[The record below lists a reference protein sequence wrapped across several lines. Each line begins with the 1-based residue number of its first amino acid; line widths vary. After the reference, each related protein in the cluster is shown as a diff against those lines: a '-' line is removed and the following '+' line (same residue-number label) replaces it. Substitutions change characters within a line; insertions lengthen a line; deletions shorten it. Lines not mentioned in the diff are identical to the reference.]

1 MNPSTTPHSPSPSPT
16 QPLPIPL
23 CTACSPL
30 NLSLSAFLSDPYT
43 EGKVHQ
49 LGSFP
54 ELSERTT
61 SCRLCELLVQT
72 CDSDLWRQVSPEK
85 EQVYFSAAWADANYT
100 GEQSGGQ
107 KEEVRSKAAILM
119 VYIKQQYEAGGLS
132 LAIRPLPC
140 SPIIQGSEDTT
151 TDCLEEEYQHFAR
164 QVESEL
170 MDFSLV
176 KEWLNGC
183 ETHHSCSTTF
193 TSLTGPYRT
202 PAAFRC
208 IDVQE
213 MRIVQ
218 PPSKCRY
225 LTLSYV
231 WGAGAKFVALQE
243 NIQQL
248 SQPGGLNSC
257 LDRLSSTIR
266 DAIEV
271 TRRLGEKYIWI
282 DSLCMVQDAG
292 EEKLAALQDMG
303 LVYSQALLMLCAADD
318 RCLADGLR
326 GVRVPRR
333 VKQYTQEM
341 APGFTLTAQF
351 GYDVFLELSVYNN
364 RGWTYQE
371 EQFSSRMLLFIN
383 DQLFFRCQQSVCSET
398 THSMSASCS
407 DPTTLLPATKRRL
420 IGREGTSISMM
431 YFRAVETYLRRM
443 LTYSSDIINALAGV
457 LTTQGRM
464 MDCEIFHGLPVAIFD
479 MAMLWQPSGVAEIRR
494 REGFPSWSWAG
505 WEGKVAWRGDTMEMG
520 SYGLYE
526 SSEELERKMI
536 TGWVRERTWIDWRKW
551 DGKRLV
557 PVWVPRPRDENR
569 KGGTLGYAVDVSSAD
584 NLYGRSEDLKPLL
597 LAENR
602 RQDVK
607 ITSRSEQYLYF
618 STVSIQFRI
627 RPSHAYL
634 RYGSIDPPF
643 NPTHQTIFHLFNR
656 HNHLSGYIL
665 LPHTFTTQH
674 TFPAVPTQFS
684 LSGSGTE
691 PLYEFLLLSKAN
703 YYSNWGRPHD
713 GHAYRISYAE
723 EDYIDIHVMMVTT
736 RADGVKERVGLGR
749 IHEDAVADGWGE
761 GAVWRDVVLG

>member
-1 MNPSTTPHSPSPSPT
+1 MNPSSTSHSPSST
-16 QPLPIPL
+16 QAPPIPL

-30 NLSLSAFLSDPYT
+30 NLSLSAFLSDSYT
-43 EGKVHQ
+43 ERKMHL
-49 LGSFP
+49 LGFLP

-61 SCRLCELLVQT
+61 SCRLCELLIQT
-72 CDSDLWRQVSPEK
+72 CDSGLWRQVSPEK
-85 EQVYFSAAWADANYT
+85 EQVHFSAAWYDANNT
-100 GEQSGGQ
+100 GQ
-107 KEEVRSKAAILM
+107 KSDGGKEETRSKAAILM
-119 VYIKQQYEAGGLS
+119 VYIQKHYEAVGLTLS
-132 LAIRPLPC
+132 IRPLFS
-140 SPIIQGSEDTT
+140 SPTIQGSEDTT
-151 TDCLEEEYQHFAR
+151 GNFLEEEYQHFAK
-164 QVESEL
+164 QIESEL

-183 ETHHSCSTTF
+183 ETYHSCSTVF
-193 TSLTGPYRT
+193 ASLTGPYRT
-202 PAAFRC
+202 PTAFRC

-218 PPSKCRY
+218 PPPQCRY

-231 WGAGAKFVALQE
+231 WGSGPKFVALQE
-243 NIQQL
+243 NIAEL
-248 SQPGGLNSC
+248 SQPGGLNS
-257 LDRLSSTIR
+257 RLSHLSNTIR

-282 DSLCMVQDAG
+282 DSLCIVQDAG

-318 RCLADGLR
+318 RCLVDGLR

-333 VKQYTQEM
+333 VKHYTREM
-341 APGFTLTAQF
+341 APGFTLMVQF
-351 GYDVFLELSVYNN
+351 DYEAYLEYTVYNS

-371 EQFSSRMLLFIN
+371 EQFSPRMLLFLN
-383 DQLFFRCQQSVCSET
+383 DQLYFRCQHSVCSET
-398 THSMSASCS
+398 THSMAVSHS
-407 DPTTLLPATKRRL
+407 DPSTLLPATKRRL

-431 YFRAVETYLRRM
+431 YFRAVEAHTRRM
-443 LTYSSDIINALAGV
+443 LTYPSDILNALAGV
-457 LTTQGRM
+457 LMTQSRM
-464 MDCEIFHGLPVAIFD
+464 MDCEIFQGLPAAIFD
-479 MAMLWQPSGVAEIRR
+479 IAMLWQPSGETEMRR

-520 SYGLYE
+520 SYGLWD

-536 TGWVRERTWIDWRKW
+536 TGWVRERTWIDWRRW

-569 KGGTLGYAVDVSSAD
+569 KEDKVGYAVDVSSAD
-584 NLYGRSEDLKPLL
+584 DLYGRSQDLKPSL
-597 LAENR
+597 LAEDR

-607 ITSRSEQYLYF
+607 ITSWSEQYLYF
-618 STVSIQFRI
+618 STVSVQFRI
-627 RPSHAYL
+627 RPSYAYL

-643 NPTHQTIFHLFNR
+643 NPTHQTIFHLLNR
-656 HNHLSGYIL
+656 HNLLCGYIL
-665 LPHTFTTQH
+665 LPHTITTQL
-674 TFPAVPTQFS
+674 S
-684 LSGSGTE
+684 LPSSPSTPDTE

-703 YYSNWGRPHD
+703 YNSNWGGRPHD
-713 GHAYRISYAE
+713 GHPYKISYAE
-723 EDYIDIHVMMVTT
+723 EDYIDIHVLMVVT
-736 RADGVKERVGLGR
+736 RSDGVKERVGLGR